1 MGSFPSVN
9 QQESKQKRSHRTM
22 RSFIILGA
30 LSALSR
36 GAELPATVGGA
47 ARDDYYKYVTTAS
60 GTGQTGSWTSG
71 SCAATSNQSP
81 IDIVTSSAKEESTNP
96 GEIMLI
102 GFEVK
107 MTGSVINDGRQIY
120 FTPDSSLTWSKP
132 ILYGGALSSS
142 KSYVFD
148 HLEFKFGT
156 DDAKGSEHTLDGK
169 QYPMEIQLVFWDQ
182 GTHATASDAGGHSN
196 TDSVVVLSYFVE
208 TDTTANTALTSIMSA
223 VENEATLVPTDASTN
238 GFSTATTGIEL
249 ILKDLLGD
257 IDTVKDYYYYAGSQT
272 SSKCTQNV
280 KWIIATDML
289 KISTTQLDD
298 FQLLNDANGA
308 STTVA
313 PNFRAIKTN
322 SIDVM
327 HRKDETKKSEIFE
340 EAATILGSTLLG
352 IGTFGTVLNILQN
365 DATAKALESNPILE
379 LIEDFDKSS

>member
-60 GTGQTGSWTSG
+60 GTGQTDTITAFPDDAAGSWTSG

-132 ILYGGALSSS
+132 ILYGGALSYS

-148 HLEFKFGT
+148 RFILLQIHHLHGANQFST
-156 DDAKGSEHTLDGK
+156 
-169 QYPMEIQLVFWDQ
+169 
-182 GTHATASDAGGHSN
+182 
-196 TDSVVVLSYFVE
+196 VE
-208 TDTTANTALTSIMSA
+208 LFHTANHTYLT
-223 VENEATLVPTDASTN
+223 
-238 GFSTATTGIEL
+238 
-249 ILKDLLGD
+249 DLFYSRF
-257 IDTVKDYYYYAGSQT
+257 ITYMEQ
-272 SSKCTQNV
+272 
-280 KWIIATDML
+280 
-289 KISTTQLDD
+289 
-298 FQLLNDANGA
+298 
-308 STTVA
+308 
-313 PNFRAIKTN
+313 TN
-322 SIDVM
+322 SL
-327 HRKDETKKSEIFE
+327 RW
-340 EAATILGSTLLG
+340 
-352 IGTFGTVLNILQN
+352 
-365 DATAKALESNPILE
+365 
-379 LIEDFDKSS
+379 SSFIQQIIRI

>member
-1 MGSFPSVN
+1 MG
-9 QQESKQKRSHRTM
+9 
-22 RSFIILGA
+22 GA

-36 GAELPATVGGA
+36 GAELPITKEGDARNVGY
-47 ARDDYYKYVTTAS
+47 RYHTS
-60 GTGQTGSWTSG
+60 QGQTIDATTDELPTAWPST
-71 SCAATSNQSP
+71 CLATSNQSP

-102 GFEVK
+102 GHDVV
-107 MTGSVINDGRQIY
+107 MTGMVLNDGRQIY
-120 FTPDSSLTWSKP
+120 FTPETNDDLTKNQWGKP
-132 ILYGGALSSS
+132 VLYGGPLSSS

-182 GTHATASDAGGHSN
+182 STHATASDAGGHSN

-308 STTVA
+308 STSVA
-313 PNFRAIKTN
+313 PISVLSRP
-322 SIDVM
+322 
-327 HRKDETKKSEIFE
+327 
-340 EAATILGSTLLG
+340 
-352 IGTFGTVLNILQN
+352 TV
-365 DATAKALESNPILE
+365 SM
-379 LIEDFDKSS
+379 